1 MLETDDTGL
10 METGASPYQ
19 PIRNP
24 RRVAAVIFDL
34 DGVLLD
40 SEPVWAATR
49 RHVTEALGGRWWP
62 EAGRAMKG
70 MNAPEWS
77 AYMEGK
83 LAIPR
88 SSDEIVEA
96 VLERMRAR
104 YRKDLPL
111 IDGAAAAVERLGDKW
126 QLGLASSSNR
136 VLIDLVLDLTGWAS
150 RFGVT
155 VSSEEVARGKPAPD
169 VYLEAARRLNT
180 DPGACVAIEDSASG
194 VRSAAAAGMP
204 VVALPSPDAPF
215 GLDELRL
222 AATVLASP
230 AQLAEEVVAPLLAD
244 KSLGRPLERT
254 ASGTT
259 RASVELRPA
268 WSLNFG
274 SQPGPG
280 DSDGG

>member
-1 MLETDDTGL
+1 
-10 METGASPYQ
+10 
-19 PIRNP
+19 
-24 RRVAAVIFDL
+24 VAAVIFDL

-49 RHVTEALGGRWWP
+49 RYVAAALGGRWWP
-62 EAGRAMKG
+62 EAERAMKG

-77 AYMEGK
+77 AYMQHG

-96 VLERMRAR
+96 VLERMSAR
-104 YRKDLPL
+104 YREDLPL

-150 RFGVT
+150 RFAVT
-155 VSSEEVARGKPAPD
+155 VSSEEVAHGKPAPD
-169 VYLEAARRLNT
+169 VYLEAAHRLNT
-180 DPGACVAIEDSASG
+180 DPRACVAIEDSAGG
-194 VRSAAAAGMP
+194 VRSAAAAGMR
-204 VVALPSPDAPF
+204 VVAVPSPDAPV
-215 GLDELRL
+215 GLDELGL

-230 AQLAEEVVAPLLAD
+230 AQLADEVVAPLLSD
-244 KSLGRPLERT
+244 KALGRPLEH
-254 ASGTT
+254 AAMGAA
-259 RASVELRPA
+259 RASVDLWPA
-268 WSLNFG
+268 GGLNFG
-274 SQPGPG
+274 PQPGPG

>member
-1 MLETDDTGL
+1 MPT
-10 METGASPYQ
+10 

-24 RRVAAVIFDL
+24 RRVTAVIFDL

-49 RHVTEALGGRWWP
+49 RYVADALGGQWWP
-62 EAGRAMKG
+62 EAERAMKG

-77 AYMEGK
+77 AYMQRE

-96 VLERMRAR
+96 VLERMSAR
-104 YRKDLPL
+104 YREDLPL
-111 IDGAAAAVERLGDKW
+111 LDGAAGAVDRLGVKW

-150 RFGVT
+150 RFAVT

-180 DPGACVAIEDSASG
+180 GPGACVAIEDSASG
-194 VRSAAAAGMP
+194 VRSAAAARMR
-204 VVALPSPDAPF
+204 VVAVPRPDAPV

-230 AQLAEEVVAPLLAD
+230 AQLADEVVAPLLSD
-244 KSLGRPLERT
+244 KALGRPLERT
-254 ASGTT
+254 ATAT
-259 RASVELRPA
+259 RASVALSPA
-268 WSLNFG
+268 SSLNFG
-274 SQPGPG
+274 PQPGPG